1 MAADVLLYNAE
12 YVPVGDDQS
21 QHLEFMRDI
30 AERLNSR
37 FSGPTGEPL
46 FTLPRAVKEQHEFF
60 GKDQGLRIRDLQDPS
75 KKMSKSD
82 ETGKGVIFMDDAP
95 DAAAKKVMSATTDSV
110 GSIHYDYKAQPGISN
125 LLEVYA
131 LLAKQP
137 IVEVAAEWEGRT
149 MYGELK
155 SAVAEQVRVF
165 LSEFQ
170 KNLAAV
176 DQNRVQSRLQADEVT
191 MNQTADE
198 TLLRVQK
205 AVGLRP

>member
-1 MAADVLLYNAE
+1 
-12 YVPVGDDQS
+12 
-21 QHLEFMRDI
+21 
-30 AERLNSR
+30 
-37 FSGPTGEPL
+37 
-46 FTLPRAVKEQHEFF
+46 
-60 GKDQGLRIRDLQDPS
+60 
-75 KKMSKSD
+75 
-82 ETGKGVIFMDDAP
+82 
-95 DAAAKKVMSATTDSV
+95 
-110 GSIHYDYKAQPGISN
+110 
-125 LLEVYA
+125 
-131 LLAKQP
+131 LAKQP